1 MLRIMCHSKI
11 HRARVTETELN
22 YEGSITIDEDLMQ
35 AVNILPGEKLEIYNL
50 NNGARFSTYAILGK
64 RGSGI
69 ICLNGAAARLAQIGD
84 KLIIVSYV
92 LATEEEAKK
101 IKMRII
107 TVDENNKIC
116 SRKINH

>member
-22 YEGSITIDEDLMQ
+22 YEGSITIDKDLMQ
-35 AVNILPGEKLEIYNL
+35 AAKILPGEKLEIYNV
-50 NNGARFSTYAILGK
+50 NNGARFSTYAISGK

-69 ICLNGAAARLAQIGD
+69 ICLNGASARLAQVGD
-84 KLIIVSYV
+84 ELIIISYV

-101 IKMRII
+101 MKMRIVM
-107 TVDENNKIC
+107 VDENNKIC
-116 SRKINH
+116 LI